1 MHDETTL
8 IHIHSSLLLVS
19 FSASPQQLFL
29 PAWDQSVHSSL
40 NPFMHVDWRVVA
52 PSVDELQCG
61 EPPKQTH
68 RRWGVSSKRGQ
79 DGLQLIFAL
88 SSSLSWVGL
97 LGEDYSRCVLT
108 LKSLLHRD
116 VLSGTVGISFP
127 RSRHRALLIPH
138 LGITFLLLH
147 SLKLIKKTKMKKSKI
162 MLKTTSENLF
172 SLFLSV
178 WRTKRGFCFV
188 SLKRL
193 FSFFSV
199 WRD

>member
-29 PAWDQSVHSSL
+29 PAWDQSVHSSV
-40 NPFMHVDWRVVA
+40 NPFMDVDWRVVA

-127 RSRHRALLIPH
+127 RSRHRALLY
-138 LGITFLLLH
+138 LTWGSRFCSFTVW
-147 SLKLIKKTKMKKSKI
+147 SWSKKQRWKKAK
-162 MLKTTSENLF
+162 
-172 SLFLSV
+172 
-178 WRTKRGFCFV
+178 
-188 SLKRL
+188 
-193 FSFFSV
+193 
-199 WRD
+199 